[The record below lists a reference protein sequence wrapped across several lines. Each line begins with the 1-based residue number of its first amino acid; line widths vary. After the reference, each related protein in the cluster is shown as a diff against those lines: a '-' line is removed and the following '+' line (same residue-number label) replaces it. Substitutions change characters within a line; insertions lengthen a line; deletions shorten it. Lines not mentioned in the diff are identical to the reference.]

1 MTLAQDNGQE
11 RGGDDLVAAE
21 YVLGVLPADERRQA
35 SARIDGEPG
44 FARMVDQWEV
54 HFAPLAAAYPEI
66 EAPASV
72 KPAIDRRLFTAT
84 ATATSPAPSAQGSAG
99 LWASLAFWRGLATA
113 AVAALALYVAVPYIN
128 PPVELPQE
136 RRVASLA
143 ADGSDVKYM
152 VMYDASTG
160 EVGLS
165 HVAGERGAG
174 QDFEL
179 WMIEGGNPPVSLG
192 VIPAGATIHM
202 PIKQD
207 MRGKLAAGAVLAV
220 SLEPTGGSP
229 TGQPTGPVVAAG
241 DLRDI

>member
-54 HFAPLAAAYPEI
+54 HLSPLAAGYPEV

-72 KPAIDRRLFTAT
+72 KPAIDRRLFSG
-84 ATATSPAPSAQGSAG
+84 TATSPAPSAQGSVG

-113 AVAALALYVAVPYIN
+113 AVAALAIYIAVPYVN
-128 PPVELPQE
+128 PPAQLPQE
-136 RRVASLA
+136 RIVASLA

-152 VMYDASTG
+152 IMYDASTN
-160 EVGLS
+160 EIGLS
-165 HVAGERGAG
+165 HVAGERGTG
-174 QDFEL
+174 KDFEL
-179 WMIEGGNPPVSLG
+179 WMIEGNNPPVSMG
-192 VIPAGATIHM
+192 VIPAGATMKM
-202 PIKQD
+202 PVKDD
-207 MRGKLAAGAVLAV
+207 MRRKLAAGAVLAI
-220 SLEPTGGSP
+220 SLEPSGGST